1 MINILCTRYNY
12 GGVQKEGHPNSWMV
26 YFMEDLGVPPL
37 LRKPPFLPFQM
48 REPLSFQTSRKYVTW
63 SNSSSYVSPRW
74 RDGSQHV
81 LLLKTSWHRIE
92 WLKTIKDE
100 QWPAFWSKICPI
112 AMVKSWSHR
121 VIPLKSHRFVVCL
134 SPWFYPISRLDL
146 EDAKTSSTSATSS
159 TEVRQVEGKMSINV
173 PYWAI
178 LSHYNTVNMGING
191 KNGNIST
198 SWE

>member
-1 MINILCTRYNY
+1 MWREATAAPTFLQD
-12 GGVQKEGHPNSWMV
+12 GEM
-26 YFMEDLGVPPL
+26 DL
-37 LRKPPFLPFQM
+37 
-48 REPLSFQTSRKYVTW
+48 
-63 SNSSSYVSPRW
+63 N
-74 RDGSQHV
+74 HV

-112 AMVKSWSHR
+112 AMVKSWSHG

-191 KNGNIST
+191 NKWEYINIMGIVLIIILI
-198 SWE
+198 